1 MAIGDRTEKR
11 LVGPVQL
18 TATDAAVGVV
28 VPTGYLW
35 VVKQIIFCNTGN
47 VDRLVY
53 MGIGNTVT
61 GGVSSRF
68 VNGLPIA
75 GFDTTVLDTALVL
88 NAADRFWGYS
98 DFASQI
104 NVTIVGW
111 EKQVA

>member
-35 VVKQIIFCNTGN
+35 VVKQIVFCNAAG
-47 VDRLVY
+47 VDRLIY

-68 VNGLPIA
+68 VNALPIA
-75 GFDTTVLDTALVL
+75 GYDTIVLDTALVL
-88 NAADRFWGYS
+88 AAGERFWGYS
-98 DFASQI
+98 DSGSQV
-104 NVTIVGW
+104 NVTVVGW